1 MGSYAGPIS
10 LLPLDPMGSYAGP
23 ISLLPLDPRLHKP
36 RVSSW
41 GPEPKT
47 PLAVTSSLRIRF
59 LSASPRPTTSRT
71 ASVPSSTLSHGAHV
85 LEKEH
90 LEKRPPPG
98 ASPAAGASVSC
109 TRLGMPQLTHYF
121 PRETARPPGDLW
133 QRLQTFLV
141 IPSGEQM
148 LLLGQARGAVTH
160 PAMCKTVPST
170 ESHPDPKVNSTDVEN
185 TLADTW
191 NLSKWYK

>member
-121 PRETARPPGDLW
+121 PRETARPPRGPLATSAD
-133 QRLQTFLV
+133 
-141 IPSGEQM
+141 
-148 LLLGQARGAVTH
+148 LLGHPQWGADATAGPGPGRCYTSCNVQDG
-160 PAMCKTVPST
+160 PLNR
-170 ESHPDPKVNSTDVEN
+170 ESPRPEGQQH
-185 TLADTW
+185 
-191 NLSKWYK
+191 